1 MSLVIDV
8 AKVYDW
14 KNYCY
19 IKTQDE
25 KTGEEYDEYNPATK
39 YLAWGSMG
47 IGIGEITQLN
57 YKEVYLRH
65 LFMTKLSAYSNEML
79 ITLEDVRKNIGLKT
93 NVTHE
98 SKAKWLNRISKAM
111 YWELEHNMEWKEQGE
126 KLDKEWKEQDV

>member
-1 MSLVIDV
+1 MSLSIDV

-19 IKTQDE
+19 IKVQDE
-25 KTGEEYDEYNPATK
+25 TTGEEYDEYNPATK
-39 YLAWGSMG
+39 YLAWGSMA

-65 LFMTKLSAYSNEML
+65 LFITKLSAYSNEML
-79 ITLEDVRKNIGLKT
+79 VTLEDVRKNIGLKT

-98 SKAKWLNRISKAM
+98 PKGKWLNRISKSM
-111 YWELEHNMEWKEQGE
+111 YWELEYNMERE
-126 KLDKEWKEQDV
+126 EQDV

>member
-1 MSLVIDV
+1 MSLSIDV

-19 IKTQDE
+19 IKVQDE
-25 KTGEEYDEYNPATK
+25 TTGEEYDEYNPATK

-93 NVTHE
+93 NVAHE
-98 SKAKWLNRISKAM
+98 SKAKWLSRISKAM
-111 YWELEHNMEWKEQGE
+111 YWELEYKMDRE
-126 KLDKEWKEQDV
+126 EQDV

>member
-1 MSLVIDV
+1 
-8 AKVYDW
+8 
-14 KNYCY
+14 
-19 IKTQDE
+19 
-25 KTGEEYDEYNPATK
+25 
-39 YLAWGSMG
+39 MG

-98 SKAKWLNRISKAM
+98 PKGKWLNRISKSM
-111 YWELEHNMEWKEQGE
+111 YWELEYNMERE
-126 KLDKEWKEQDV
+126 EQDV

>member
-1 MSLVIDV
+1 MSLTIDV

-19 IKTQDE
+19 TKVKDE
-25 KTGEEYDEYNPATK
+25 KTGEEYDEYNPTTK
-39 YLAWGSMG
+39 YLAWGSMA

-65 LFMTKLSAYSNEML
+65 DFMNRLSGYPRGTNQL
-79 ITLEDVRKNIGLKT
+79 PVTLEDVRKNIGLKT

-98 SKAKWLNRISKAM
+98 PKGKWLNRISKSM
-111 YWELEHNMEWKEQGE
+111 YWELEYNMERE
-126 KLDKEWKEQDV
+126 EQDV

>member
-1 MSLVIDV
+1 MSLTVDV
-8 AKVYDW
+8 EKIYDW
-14 KNYCY
+14 ANYCY
-19 IKTQDE
+19 VTKHDE
-25 KTGEEYDEYNPATK
+25 DTGEEYSEYNPATK

-65 LFMTKLSAYSNEML
+65 LFITKLTPYSNGMP

-98 SKAKWLNRISKAM
+98 SKAKWLSRISKSM
-111 YWELEHNMEWKEQGE
+111 YWELEYKMERE
-126 KLDKEWKEQDV
+126 EQDV

>member
-1 MSLVIDV
+1 MSLIIDV

-19 IKTQDE
+19 IKAQDE

-65 LFMTKLSAYSNEML
+65 LFITKLSAYSNEMPV
-79 ITLEDVRKNIGLKT
+79 TLEDVRKNIGLKT

-111 YWELEHNMEWKEQGE
+111 YWELEYN
-126 KLDKEWKEQDV
+126 LTQD